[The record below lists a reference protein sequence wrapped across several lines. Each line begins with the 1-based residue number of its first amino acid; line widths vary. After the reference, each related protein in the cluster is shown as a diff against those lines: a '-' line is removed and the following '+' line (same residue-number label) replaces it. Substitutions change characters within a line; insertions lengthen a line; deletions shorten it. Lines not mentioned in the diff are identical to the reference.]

1 MHSMP
6 ESRVVLF
13 FSSITDVHPINPSKR
28 RIYWKYFGCNMAT
41 AGVIVENDFILF
53 VKDKYNVTLRLRY
66 NNLTDIG
73 SFLINL
79 VTKF

>member
-1 MHSMP
+1 
-6 ESRVVLF
+6 
-13 FSSITDVHPINPSKR
+13 
-28 RIYWKYFGCNMAT
+28 MAT